1 MQHGILSQCRG
12 NIQIASPGGKDPV
25 LLYFLISFL
34 TKTTE
39 VPGYIIHIVV
49 VVKSLTHV

>member
-12 NIQIASPGGKDPV
+12 NIQIASPGGKEVHPV

-34 TKTTE
+34 TKKTE
-39 VPGYIIHIVV
+39 GPGYIIHIVV
-49 VVKSLTHV
+49 VV